1 MNEDLPSGPSEDSD
15 LNKGIVT
22 RRRALMMGAV
32 TASAVVSI
40 KPALAQ
46 TAGSVLN
53 CEIPVPGN
61 HASGGYIAADGAVV
75 TSDTPGAYPPAGRN
89 FTGEEVRRAVWHDL
103 DSMTLLYHRPSGITH
118 LLADP
123 APAIIE
129 VMGKAEVTAAEIAFR
144 LTALFD
150 VDTGVDAEDIV
161 IARLEELSA
170 LGLVS
175 RVSG

>member
-1 MNEDLPSGPSEDSD
+1 MTQKYRAPAKDDL
-15 LNKGIVT
+15 
-22 RRRALMMGAV
+22 
-32 TASAVVSI
+32 
-40 KPALAQ
+40 
-46 TAGSVLN
+46 
-53 CEIPVPGN
+53 
-61 HASGGYIAADGAVV
+61 
-75 TSDTPGAYPPAGRN
+75 
-89 FTGEEVRRAVWHDL
+89 VWHDL

-118 LLADP
+118 MLADP

-129 VMGKAEVTAAEIAFR
+129 VMGQSEVTAAEIASR